1 MIDSFVMF
9 ITGFGGNTALVIV
22 LFTLAVRLLLLP
34 LSMRQA
40 KAAKVRQRLAPQ
52 LKKLQERH
60 ARNPERLS
68 KEVNALYA
76 KEGTSAFAGIG
87 PALAQTPFLWLMYQ
101 VATHPLI
108 GTDVLGQHIAAVIA
122 QYGLVSA
129 PALAFLG
136 VIVAIALIAWYT
148 SHRMEAGQFRILK
161 LLPFGTVVAAAFLP
175 LAAGVYLLVSTAWTA
190 AERRLLYPASLN
202 AAT

>member
-34 LSMRQA
+34 LSVRQA
-40 KAAKVRQRLAPQ
+40 RAAKVRQRLAPE
-52 LKKLQERH
+52 LKKLQERYG
-60 ARNPERLS
+60 RDPERLS

-87 PALAQTPFLWLMYQ
+87 PAFAQLPFLWLMYQ
-101 VATHPLI
+101 VATHPLV
-108 GTDVLGQHIAAVIA
+108 GTDLLGQHLATVVA

-129 PALAFLG
+129 PALAF
-136 VIVAIALIAWYT
+136 VAIIALIALIAWYT
-148 SHRMEAGQFRILK
+148 SRRMEAGQFRILK
-161 LLPFGTVVAAAFLP
+161 LLPFGTVLAAAFLP
-175 LAAGVYLLVSTAWTA
+175 LATGIYLLVSTAWTA
-190 AERRLLYPASLN
+190 AERRLLYPASFN